1 MPQKTV
7 LGPGWRRFFFDY
19 LDFADTII
27 ALVAHRC
34 GDHDVVITA
43 GGHDLQGEPHMKKP
57 VLFIHGAGE
66 GAFEEDRLLVASLRN
81 ALGLAYDVR
90 YPKMP
95 EEDNATYADWKA
107 PIEREWAT
115 LDEEV
120 ILVGHS
126 VGGSVLVK
134 YLSEQQL
141 DKPICSLFLLAPPYW
156 GADEFWKWDEARL
169 PEDVAAKLASVPQIF
184 LYHSR
189 DDDIVPFAHLA
200 LYAAKLPWATVH
212 EFDGRGHQL
221 GNDLAEVAEDI
232 RETEIAAER

>member
-1 MPQKTV
+1 V
-7 LGPGWRRFFFDY
+7 
-19 LDFADTII
+19 
-27 ALVAHRC
+27 
-34 GDHDVVITA
+34 
-43 GGHDLQGEPHMKKP
+43 KKH

-66 GAFEEDRLLVASLRN
+66 GAFEEDGLLVASLQN
-81 ALGLAYDVR
+81 ALGFAYDVY

-95 EEDNATYADWKA
+95 DEDSATYADWKA
-107 PIEREWAT
+107 PIERELTT
-115 LDEEV
+115 LDDDV

-141 DKPICSLFLLAPPYW
+141 DKPISSLFLLATPYW
-156 GADEFWKWDEARL
+156 GADAFWKWDEARL
-169 PEDVAAKLASVPQIF
+169 PEHVAAKLASSPRIF

-200 LYAAKLPWATVH
+200 LYTAKLPQATIR
-212 EFDGRGHQL
+212 EFDGRGHQF

-232 RETEIAAER
+232 RRAETISEG